1 MSNVIFLKSC
11 SSYFDL
17 MGVVKDHVKA
27 QLSQQQ
33 EMCASARLL
42 QERDN

>member
-1 MSNVIFLKSC
+1 
-11 SSYFDL
+11 

-27 QLSQQQ
+27 KFSSQQQ